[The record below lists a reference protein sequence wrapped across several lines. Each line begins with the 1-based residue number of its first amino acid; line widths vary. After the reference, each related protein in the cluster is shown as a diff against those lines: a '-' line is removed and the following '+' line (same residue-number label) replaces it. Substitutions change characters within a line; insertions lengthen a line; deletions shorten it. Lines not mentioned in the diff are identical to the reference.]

1 MLVTAEQQR
10 YLERK
15 LQCRSTAANKRA
27 TLLQKFDDGLSAL
40 AHGLI
45 QRIQGPPVPHL
56 KVCVALFNQH
66 LHLHMAE
73 KCQA

>member
-15 LQCRSTAANKRA
+15 LQRRSTAANKRA

-45 QRIQGPPVPHL
+45 QRI
-56 KVCVALFNQH
+56 
-66 LHLHMAE
+66 
-73 KCQA
+73 